1 MRHLT
6 KTNKHFLLVGLTFL
20 ATSLIFY
27 ILAWLG
33 QPSLENTL
41 VNVSSIAF
49 TLGVVTYI
57 LLGLIVFFIW
67 DNSMQNGGSSD
78 GFSLLFAETLTPIA
92 NKLGFH
98 GNIWTLNRIVRKL
111 AHLTEFTIL
120 GSLLY
125 TILRRYITYGTV
137 IKTIG
142 LGMLIASLDE
152 FIQRF
157 SPGRSSQFSDIL
169 IDTVGVVI
177 GILVVKLVYY
187 IRYKRSTFK
196 N

>member
-1 MRHLT
+1 MKRW
-6 KTNKHFLLVGLTFL
+6 
-20 ATSLIFY
+20 
-27 ILAWLG
+27 IL
-33 QPSLENTL
+33 
-41 VNVSSIAF
+41 
-49 TLGVVTYI
+49 YI

-78 GFSLLFAETLTPIA
+78 GFSLLFAETFVPIV

-120 GSLLY
+120 GSVLY

-152 FIQRF
+152 FIQLF

-187 IRYKRSTFK
+187 IRYKRRTFK

>member
-1 MRHLT
+1 MKRW
-6 KTNKHFLLVGLTFL
+6 
-20 ATSLIFY
+20 
-27 ILAWLG
+27 IL
-33 QPSLENTL
+33 
-41 VNVSSIAF
+41 
-49 TLGVVTYI
+49 YI

-78 GFSLLFAETLTPIA
+78 GFSLFFAENFAPIV

-120 GSLLY
+120 GGVLY
-125 TILRRYITYGTV
+125 TILRRYITYDTV

-142 LGMLIASLDE
+142 LGVLIAGLDE
-152 FIQRF
+152 FIQLF

-169 IDTVGVVI
+169 IDTVGVII
-177 GILVVKLVYY
+177 GILVVKLVHY

>member
-1 MRHLT
+1 MKRW
-6 KTNKHFLLVGLTFL
+6 
-20 ATSLIFY
+20 
-27 ILAWLG
+27 IL
-33 QPSLENTL
+33 
-41 VNVSSIAF
+41 
-49 TLGVVTYI
+49 YI

-78 GFSLLFAETLTPIA
+78 GISLLFAEIFAPIV

-120 GSLLY
+120 GGVLY
-125 TILRRYITYGTV
+125 TILRRYIIYGTV

-152 FIQRF
+152 FIQLF
-157 SPGRSSQFSDIL
+157 SPGRSSQVSDIL

-177 GILVVKLVYY
+177 GILVVKLVHY

>member
-1 MRHLT
+1 MKRW
-6 KTNKHFLLVGLTFL
+6 LL
-20 ATSLIFY
+20 
-27 ILAWLG
+27 
-33 QPSLENTL
+33 
-41 VNVSSIAF
+41 
-49 TLGVVTYI
+49 YI

-67 DNSMQNGGSSD
+67 DNSMQTGGSSD
-78 GFSLLFAETLTPIA
+78 GFSLLFAETFAHIV

-120 GSLLY
+120 GGVLY
-125 TILRRYITYGTV
+125 TILRRYIIYGTV

-152 FIQRF
+152 FIQLF
-157 SPGRSSQFSDIL
+157 SPGRSSQVSDIL

-177 GILVVKLVYY
+177 GILVVKLVHY

>member
-1 MRHLT
+1 MKRW
-6 KTNKHFLLVGLTFL
+6 
-20 ATSLIFY
+20 
-27 ILAWLG
+27 IL
-33 QPSLENTL
+33 
-41 VNVSSIAF
+41 
-49 TLGVVTYI
+49 YI

-78 GFSLLFAETLTPIA
+78 GISLLFAEIFAPIV

-142 LGMLIASLDE
+142 LGMFIASLDE

-177 GILVVKLVYY
+177 GILVAKLIYY

>member
-1 MRHLT
+1 
-6 KTNKHFLLVGLTFL
+6 
-20 ATSLIFY
+20 
-27 ILAWLG
+27 
-33 QPSLENTL
+33 
-41 VNVSSIAF
+41 
-49 TLGVVTYI
+49 
-57 LLGLIVFFIW
+57 
-67 DNSMQNGGSSD
+67 MQNGGSSD
-78 GFSLLFAETLTPIA
+78 GFSLLFAEIFAPIV

-120 GSLLY
+120 GGLLY

-152 FIQRF
+152 FIQLF
-157 SPGRSSQFSDIL
+157 SPGRSSQISDVL
-169 IDTVGVVI
+169 IDTVGIII
-177 GILVVKLVYY
+177 GILLVKLAYY
-187 IRYKRSTFK
+187 IEYKISTFK

>member
-1 MRHLT
+1 MKRW
-6 KTNKHFLLVGLTFL
+6 
-20 ATSLIFY
+20 
-27 ILAWLG
+27 IL
-33 QPSLENTL
+33 
-41 VNVSSIAF
+41 
-49 TLGVVTYI
+49 YI

-78 GFSLLFAETLTPIA
+78 GFSLLVAETLTPIA

-120 GSLLY
+120 GSVLY

-169 IDTVGVVI
+169 IDTVGIVI

>member
-1 MRHLT
+1 MKRW
-6 KTNKHFLLVGLTFL
+6 
-20 ATSLIFY
+20 
-27 ILAWLG
+27 IL
-33 QPSLENTL
+33 
-41 VNVSSIAF
+41 
-49 TLGVVTYI
+49 YI

-78 GFSLLFAETLTPIA
+78 GFSFLFAEIFVPIV

-120 GSLLY
+120 GGLLY

-152 FIQRF
+152 FIQLF
-157 SPGRSSQFSDIL
+157 SPGRSSQISDVL
-169 IDTVGVVI
+169 IDTVGIII
-177 GILVVKLVYY
+177 GILLVKLAYY
-187 IRYKRSTFK
+187 IEYKISTFK

>member
-1 MRHLT
+1 MKRW
-6 KTNKHFLLVGLTFL
+6 
-20 ATSLIFY
+20 
-27 ILAWLG
+27 IL
-33 QPSLENTL
+33 
-41 VNVSSIAF
+41 
-49 TLGVVTYI
+49 YI

-78 GFSLLFAETLTPIA
+78 GFSLIFAETFAHIV

-120 GSLLY
+120 GGVLY
-125 TILRRYITYGTV
+125 AILRRYITYGTV

-152 FIQRF
+152 FIQLF
-157 SPGRSSQFSDIL
+157 SPGRSSQISDVL
-169 IDTVGVVI
+169 IDTVGVII
-177 GILVVKLVYY
+177 GILIVKLAYY
-187 IRYKRSTFK
+187 IKYKISTFK